1 MHMYKVILHKATTK
15 KNELE
20 GSEIFINADNNK
32 VQEFRMD

>member
-1 MHMYKVILHKATTK
+1 MHMYKVILHKTTTK
-15 KNELE
+15 KNE